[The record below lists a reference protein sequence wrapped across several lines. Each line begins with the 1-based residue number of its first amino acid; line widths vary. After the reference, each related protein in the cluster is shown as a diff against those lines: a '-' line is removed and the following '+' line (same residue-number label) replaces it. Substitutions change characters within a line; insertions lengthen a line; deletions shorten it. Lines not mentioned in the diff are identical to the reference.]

1 MEPVSKLFVSAINK
15 NVMIVAGGR
24 KQSGLFS
31 KQLIL
36 FNIELRKVEK
46 MNDNAIALYATS
58 SGTIS
63 VDGSVIGF
71 V

>member
-1 MEPVSKLFVSAINK
+1 MPFVSAINK
-15 NVMIVAGGR
+15 NVMIVVGGR
-24 KQSGLFS
+24 KPSGLLS

-36 FNIELRKVEK
+36 FNIKLKKVEK
-46 MNDNAIALYATS
+46 IIDNAIALYATS

-63 VDGSVIGF
+63 ADGSVIGF

>member
-1 MEPVSKLFVSAINK
+1 MPFASAINK
-15 NVMIVAGGR
+15 NVMIVAGGS
-24 KQSGLFS
+24 KESGLLS

-36 FNIELRKVEK
+36 FNVELRKVEK
-46 MNDNAIALYATS
+46 MIENAIAMYATS

-63 VDGSVIGF
+63 ADGTVIGF